1 MLSSRTV
8 PGFTGTFAAVARSS
22 FSNVRSIIGRDGVS
36 PTYVLLRRNGAT
48 APATYSASNV
58 AGSNP
63 TGHVPRD
70 VSCCMTATNLLRWA
84 APRAT
89 FQTVTCAASIPV
101 YGAAQLPGRKLD
113 IARLCS
119 HPIARPTWAAP
130 GPNQQAQSGCRELG
144 LANRTVFLASR
155 PQRRSGE

>member
-1 MLSSRTV
+1 MNTDRPSCSPFGAQRSYSI
-8 PGFTGTFAAVARSS
+8 PHIYAGTA
-22 FSNVRSIIGRDGVS
+22 FSLLNARSIIGRDGVS

-58 AGSNP
+58 AGSKP
-63 TGHVPRD
+63 TGHAPRD

-101 YGAAQLPGRKLD
+101 YGAA
-113 IARLCS
+113 
-119 HPIARPTWAAP
+119 
-130 GPNQQAQSGCRELG
+130 
-144 LANRTVFLASR
+144 
-155 PQRRSGE
+155 